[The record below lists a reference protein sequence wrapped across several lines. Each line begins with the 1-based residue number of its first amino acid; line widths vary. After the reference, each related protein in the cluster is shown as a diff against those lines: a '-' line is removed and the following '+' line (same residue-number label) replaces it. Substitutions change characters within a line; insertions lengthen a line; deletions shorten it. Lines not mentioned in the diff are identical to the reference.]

1 MLNKELMP
9 LNPLFQH
16 SIIPTFQG
24 VLKPEKPLNL
34 DLAHRRSR
42 YAGKDQVFF
51 ARINGEM
58 MGEVMS

>member
-1 MLNKELMP
+1 MP

-16 SIIPTFQG
+16 SNIPTFQG
-24 VLKPEKPLNL
+24 ILLPVKPFNF

-51 ARINGEM
+51 AQINVCVRLRGPA
-58 MGEVMS
+58 VNLIY